1 MMKVTRKELGRK
13 AERAAKNYLEQSGF
27 RVECI
32 NWRCKR
38 GELDLIAWEGNT
50 LVFVEVR
57 SRSTLGQ
64 RFGTALEA
72 VDHRKQ
78 RQVRQV
84 AALFLQTLKRPFTS
98 LRFDVIAVEFHE
110 GEHAEITHIRNA
122 F

>member
-1 MMKVTRKELGRK
+1 MKVRRKELGRK
-13 AERAAKNYLEQSGF
+13 AEKAAKNYLEQCGF
-27 RVECI
+27 HVEFV
-32 NWRCKR
+32 NWRCQQ

-57 SRSTLGQ
+57 SRSTAGQ

-72 VDHRKQ
+72 VDQRKQ
-78 RQVRQV
+78 RQVRHV
-84 AALFLQTLKRPFTS
+84 AAMFLQTLKRPFTS